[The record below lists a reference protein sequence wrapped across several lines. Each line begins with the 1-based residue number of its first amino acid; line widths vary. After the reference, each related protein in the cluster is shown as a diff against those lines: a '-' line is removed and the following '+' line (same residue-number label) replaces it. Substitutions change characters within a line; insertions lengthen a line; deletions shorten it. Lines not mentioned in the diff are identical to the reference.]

1 MTESPS
7 SQYLGSTYI
16 LDEQIGSGA
25 QGEVWKG
32 HSKDSPR
39 PLAFKVLHKS
49 ITAESSV
56 IDAFLKERS
65 ALKRAAGPNVI
76 EVHDIV
82 VERNTLGLVM
92 DYVDGGSLRDTIKS
106 RGALPPQEV
115 AWLGAQISAG
125 IAAVHNAGV
134 VHRDIKPENI
144 LMDSSTSP
152 ETPKI
157 VDFGVASIC
166 DSAVLTRTAVGAG
179 TPLYMAPEVNGGAR
193 PSFAMDVYSLGIILY
208 ELSCGVTPFSGTY
221 NYVIAAQILMAPVR
235 PEGIPDSLWDLISK
249 MLDKNPTARPSIN
262 EAQHALKYLSIALSG
277 IPAAPTL
284 SSSPC
289 APDSSPPPAPP
300 HKSPAPPQ
308 KNAAPAPQIPQTPE
322 VAETIT
328 TLSPP
333 APPPQPGTQPAYP
346 RYPERRAP
354 APPPPPRPHKRS
366 SSLPIAVA
374 TVSILAIAGSVG
386 ASAYIYTH
394 LSHNGVGATGAA
406 SQEGVGAPAD
416 GDGVANDRSTVATS
430 FVESLKQSDET
441 SIWRQTTPQA
451 RQQLED
457 PSPAAGYQTARDYI
471 VHNASAGYSINTCMN
486 NADATAA
493 GIQVAENQ
501 VACRIDFSC
510 QASCPTPFVV
520 LEAEGNKVDSIS
532 FIDR

>member
-7 SQYLGSTYI
+7 SQHLGNTYI

-32 HSKDSPR
+32 HAKESPQ
-39 PLAFKVLHKS
+39 PLAFKILHKS
-49 ITAESSV
+49 ITDESSV

-65 ALKRAAGPNVI
+65 ALKKAAGPNVI

-82 VERNTLGLVM
+82 VERNTLALVM
-92 DYVDGGSLRDTIKS
+92 DYVNGGSLRDLIKS
-106 RGALPPQEV
+106 HGAMPPQTV
-115 AWLGAQISAG
+115 AWLGSQVSAG

-144 LMDSSTSP
+144 LIDSSTSP
-152 ETPKI
+152 GTPKI
-157 VDFGVASIC
+157 ADFGVASIC
-166 DSAVLTRTAVGAG
+166 DSAAATRTAADAG
-179 TPLYMAPEVNGGAR
+179 TPLYMAPEVNSGSP
-193 PSFAMDVYSLGIILY
+193 PSFAMDVYSLGVILY
-208 ELSCGVTPFSGTY
+208 EMSCGVTPFNGPY
-221 NYVIAAQILMAPVR
+221 NYVTAAHALMVPTR
-235 PEGIPDSLWDLISK
+235 PEGIPDPLWALISK
-249 MLDKNPTARPSIN
+249 MLDKSPGSRPEISAVQQTLN
-262 EAQHALKYLSIALSG
+262 GFSTTLSG

-394 LSHNGVGATGAA
+394 PSHNGVGATGAA